1 MENSSPVQLVQHTDA
16 VLLDTYSKTIT
27 GVVNTIAEAV
37 VHIQVTKKMLDRQT
51 RQERLMP
58 GSGSGFIISSDGFIV
73 TNHHVIENAT
83 TIKASL
89 ADGRLV
95 TAELKGA
102 DPSTD
107 IAVLKIYETNLKAL
121 TFADSGQLQRGRSL
135 LRLVIPWDYN
145 IQLLPV
151 W

>member
-1 MENSSPVQLVQHTDA
+1 MDTTTPVRLVQHTDA
-16 VLLDTYSKTIT
+16 TLLDAYSKTIT
-27 GVVNTIAEAV
+27 GVVNTIADSV
-37 VHIQVTKKMLDRQT
+37 VHIQVTKKVLDRQS
-51 RQERLMP
+51 RQERLLP

-83 TIKASL
+83 SIKASL

-107 IAVLKIYETNLKAL
+107 IAVLK
-121 TFADSGQLQRGRSL
+121 
-135 LRLVIPWDYN
+135 
-145 IQLLPV
+145 
-151 W
+151 